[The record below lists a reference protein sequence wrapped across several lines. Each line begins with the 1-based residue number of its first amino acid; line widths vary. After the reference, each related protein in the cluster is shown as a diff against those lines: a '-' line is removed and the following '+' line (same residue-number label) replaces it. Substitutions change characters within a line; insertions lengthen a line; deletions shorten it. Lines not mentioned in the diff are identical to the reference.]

1 MIAFATLLA
10 GTLFL
15 MLATIALNGWL
26 ASRSAPAAG
35 SAGQPAP
42 VPFPSEFLPNV
53 FSVHDWD
60 FVRELNNLALKKLF
74 IRERKHVA
82 LAWVA
87 ETSAALTLVMRRH
100 AQAARH
106 SSNLNPVTELKILA
120 HYLSLLVLC
129 GALALSIRMVGP
141 VRLGGLAQLA
151 HAMTLRLAEVHRSV
165 QAGVQSP
172 DALAGIR
179 N

>member
-1 MIAFATLLA
+1 MIGFATLLA

-15 MLATIALNGWL
+15 MLAAIALNGWL
-26 ASRSAPAAG
+26 ASRNAPSASA
-35 SAGQPAP
+35 AGQPAP
-42 VPFPSEFLPNV
+42 VPFPSEFLPKV
-53 FSVHDWD
+53 FSVRDWD
-60 FVRELNNLALKKLF
+60 FVCELNSAALKKLF
-74 IRERKHVA
+74 IRERKRVA
-82 LAWVA
+82 LTWVA
-87 ETSAALTLVMRRH
+87 ETSALLTLVMRSH
-100 AQAARH
+100 ALAARH

-129 GALALSIRMVGP
+129 GVLSLSIRVVGP

-151 HAMTLRLAEVHRSV
+151 HAMTLRLAEFHRSV

-172 DALAGIR
+172 DALAGSG